1 MAYKMTLADGTVI
14 ENLDYNGTHCTSKT
28 RLDPTIFTDER
39 LATVTITQGK
49 DKIELSNMELIDLSK
64 PEGSDEYYICMVQKS
79 PTQIKQAE
87 IERAEQETNLAVAEL
102 AIDVSTTV
110 ADITTSIEDISLAQ
124 AEDSTTVNEELA
136 TLQLAVA
143 ELADLVLTTV

>member
-79 PTQIKQAE
+79 PTQIKQASIDKE
-87 IERAEQETNLAVAEL
+87 ATYTNQAVAEATATL
-102 AIDVSTTV
+102 AD
-110 ADITTSIEDISLAQ
+110 SLANTAMAM
-124 AEDSTTVNEELA
+124 AEESVFVIEQIAE
-136 TLQLAVA
+136 LQLAI
-143 ELADLVLTTV
+143 ADLSTQIMTLTTA